1 MWQVEWGSDIQTSR
15 ANHALSCAL
24 HLHFWMGLKWIGF
37 GRMLFPYIFARSY
50 LVHWWCLSPVLV
62 FGLDATWAA
71 SAARRQERHA
81 KPWTTSRPN
90 TETNADPFVDLI
102 ERGLNIMPIW
112 ITMSSKMYGVFKL
125 KNVLRNT
132 WILDRQPQVKR
143 VFRLWLRR
151 VGLIEVS
158 KHCLRV
164 WCGSH
169 KSWRKTNPKLL
180 GVSRLA
186 FMSLFMAVAMTLDGS
201 RAWTT
206 YDTNGLV

>member
-81 KPWTTSRPN
+81 KPWKTSRPN
-90 TETNADPFVDLI
+90 TETNADPFVDFRWKGTEHHANLNHDEFKDVWCFQI
-102 ERGLNIMPIW
+102 EE
-112 ITMSSKMYGVFKL
+112 
-125 KNVLRNT
+125 
-132 WILDRQPQVKR
+132 
-143 VFRLWLRR
+143 RLEKHRR